1 MFKLKTYPNIS
12 QQFLNISQPPAFKA
26 TAQFALAAAAAA
38 EQTDGVEGCGSASPA
53 QRGQN
58 STGHLFPKWNL
69 LKGKD
74 ATGSGGSGKPAAM
87 LVESKTLPAAG
98 AAAPT

>member
-1 MFKLKTYPNIS
+1 MFRLKIY
-12 QQFLNISQPPAFKA
+12 LNISQPPAFKA

-58 STGHLFPKWNL
+58 YLFLKWNL
-69 LKGKD
+69 LKGKH

-87 LVESKTLPAAG
+87 LVESKNSLPAAG